1 MEEFDFY
8 NRLYTGSTTLTNLFS
23 SLSAPCIG
31 MCTTNDITDKPSGK
45 TGTIMI
51 VKSRTGYCGAVCFCS
66 DGTIEV
72 NNYNSDTQTVTG
84 WKEVISDDSTIDA
97 SKVVNTFTGKTYR
110 WYIKNGKDNDDY
122 IELRQSGA
130 SPTIQLSFVYHNTAE
145 NTNTFYDIFDENGNF
160 NIAKAAHTHD
170 HSDIKGMA
178 SNRVMTSNGSGVL
191 TESSVT
197 TTELGYL
204 DGVTSSIQ
212 TQLNNKAASNH
223 SHALSS
229 MTGTLDASKITGT
242 SIGVSNRWKL
252 GNTAS
257 SSADYVELRNSGASP
272 NVGLSLVF
280 HDTSANSN
288 TFYNL
293 INEKGELL
301 FADKEYVDEQFSTL
315 LGIGGHW
322 NSQEKYYKSIN
333 IKMYGDAQN
342 YGNFCLLLSIGCV
355 FLINVPQAESSF
367 KNCTYNKILN
377 ATESSYNIT
386 PSSCQVIKDGS
397 QIRLKM
403 VFSPNINHSVNVLP
417 LVGGLKITDIYSATT

>member
-1 MEEFDFY
+1 M
-8 NRLYTGSTTLTNLFS
+8 S
-23 SLSAPCIG
+23 SLMYGCLSLELNDDLADGFDDVISYASNGRKCLKGQFKWKIG
-31 MCTTNDITDKPSGK
+31 
-45 TGTIMI
+45 
-51 VKSRTGYCGAVCFCS
+51 
-66 DGTIEV
+66 DGTDDAPEV
-72 NNYNSDTQTVTG
+72 QLGTRGSSPNMGWGWVWTNGDTDTYVTAIDKDGNNL
-84 WKEVISDDSTIDA
+84 ISM
-97 SKVVNTFTGKTYR
+97 
-110 WYIKNGKDNDDY
+110 NG
-122 IELRQSGA
+122 
-130 SPTIQLSFVYHNTAE
+130 
-145 NTNTFYDIFDENGNF
+145 
-160 NIAKAAHTHD
+160 HTHD
-170 HSDIKGMA
+170 HSEIKGMA
-178 SNRVMTSNGSGVL
+178 SNRVMTSNQSGVL
-191 TESSVT
+191 TESYIT
-197 TTELGYL
+197 TTQLGYL
-204 DGVTSSIQ
+204 NGVTSSIQ

-242 SIGVSNRWKL
+242 ATGVSNRWKL

-257 SSADYVELRNSGASP
+257 SSADYVELRNSGSSP
-272 NVGLSLVF
+272 NVGLSFVF

-293 INEKGELL
+293 FNEKGELL

-377 ATESSYNIT
+377 ATESSYVIT

-397 QIRLKM
+397 QIRVKM
-403 VFSPNINHSVNVLP
+403 VFSPNINMSVNVLP